1 MFSIIVSTDNH
12 YELLSNF
19 FERLIQTTDFTNGEV
34 VVVVNGCSD
43 LKAINYLEELKS
55 NNSFVSVIQYD
66 SKLGYSKANNIGV
79 KNSKYENLVFINTDV
94 LPVEHSVENLIEY
107 LESDDTIGVVQG
119 RLVYP
124 QDNTIQST
132 GHTFEQYFNSHLYK
146 GRPYDDPIVMRTAE
160 RQALT
165 SAFYAMKKN
174 IFLKFGGFDESY
186 FNAYEGMELTLKIH
200 ESGLRCMYYP
210 KALAYHITGGSRKRI
225 NYDDKYAG
233 ILFWTKWHNKIEYDL
248 TKYIK
253 EQLTEK
259 MESQIYFHIN
269 CSSLQFWD
277 RVLDNLKLNISGE
290 ISIRDA
296 FIGKI
301 DFYTEFPYE
310 LLKLNEPV
318 LITCNDMNLVKGN
331 YNWDEIRNNKDDLV
345 LDAHGNVELL
355 STVVGKIN
363 EK

>member
-1 MFSIIVSTDNH
+1 MFSVIVSTDNH

-19 FERLIQTTDFTNGEV
+19 FERLIQTTDFTNGEII
-34 VVVVNGCSD
+34 VVVNGCSD
-43 LKAINYLEELKS
+43 LKAINYLETLQS
-55 NNSFVSVIQYD
+55 NNSFVRVIQYD
-66 SKLGYSKANNIGV
+66 SKLGYSKANNIAV
-79 KNSKYENLVFINTDV
+79 ENSRYENLVFINTDV

-146 GRPYDDPIVMRTAE
+146 GRAYDDPIVMKTAE

-165 SAFYAMKKN
+165 SAFYAMKRDV
-174 IFLKFGGFDESY
+174 FLKFGGFDEAY
-186 FNAYEGMELTLKIH
+186 VNAYEGMELTLKIR
-200 ESGLRCMYYP
+200 ESGLKCMYYP
-210 KALAYHITGGSRKRI
+210 KALAYHITGGSRKKI
-225 NYDDKYAG
+225 SYDDKYAG
-233 ILFWTKWHNKIEYDL
+233 ILFWTKWHNKIESDL
-248 TKYIK
+248 TIYIK

-259 MESQIYFHIN
+259 MKSQIYFHIN
-269 CSSLQFWD
+269 CSSLRFWE

-296 FIGKI
+296 FIDKI
-301 DFYTEFPYE
+301 DFYTAFPYE
-310 LLKLNEPV
+310 LLKLDEPI
-318 LITCNDMNLVKGN
+318 LITCNDMLFIRGN
-331 YNWDEIRNNKDDLV
+331 YNWNEIRDNKNDLV

-355 STVVGKIN
+355 STVVGKN
-363 EK
+363 K